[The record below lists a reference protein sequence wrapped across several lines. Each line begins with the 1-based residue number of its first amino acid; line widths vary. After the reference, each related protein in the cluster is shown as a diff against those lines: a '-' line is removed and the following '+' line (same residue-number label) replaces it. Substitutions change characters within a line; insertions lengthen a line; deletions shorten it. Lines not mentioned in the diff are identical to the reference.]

1 MDKVICVGKNYLKH
15 AIELGDAVPQEPVYF
30 IKPPSTIVEVKSADQ
45 TVEFPARGDLHHEV
59 ELVFRLRERNGEWIL
74 ADYTIGLDMTLRDLQ
89 SRLKKDGQPWEK
101 AKVFQNSTVLGS
113 WRPVT
118 DYETLLKQ
126 DFSIAVNGKMR
137 QKDRGDQMR
146 WKPRETLEDLQRW
159 FPLRDGDLL
168 FTGTPE
174 GVAALHDGDQAEVA
188 GLGVH
193 YTLRVK
199 RR

>member
-1 MDKVICVGKNYLKH
+1 MDKIICVGKNYLKH
-15 AIELGDAVPQEPVYF
+15 AIELGDAIPEEPMYF
-30 IKPPSTIVEVKSADQ
+30 IKPPSTIVEVKSPDQ
-45 TVEFPARGDLHHEV
+45 VVEFPALGDLHHEV
-59 ELVFRLRERNGEWIL
+59 ELVFRLRERHGEWFL

-101 AKVFQNSTVLGS
+101 AKVFKNSVVLGS
-113 WRPVT
+113 WHPVT
-118 DYETLLKQ
+118 DYKTLMKQ
-126 DFSIAVNGKMR
+126 DFSIAVNEKTR
-137 QKDRGDQMR
+137 QKDHGDHMR

-174 GVAALHDGDQAEVA
+174 GVAALHDGDQVEVS
-188 GLGVH
+188 GPGVH